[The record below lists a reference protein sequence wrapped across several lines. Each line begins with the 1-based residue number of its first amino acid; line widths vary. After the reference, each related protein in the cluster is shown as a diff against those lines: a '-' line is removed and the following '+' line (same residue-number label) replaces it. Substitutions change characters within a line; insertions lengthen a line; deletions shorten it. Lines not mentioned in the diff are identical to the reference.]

1 MIAVASIADHKG
13 DRDNS
18 CNYRKRDVSFFHV
31 RSANALR
38 TNIGQ
43 VSSRHERPRFAA
55 ANHDKGT
62 GLGAVPRSF
71 FEIVYCGRTG
81 ADKIEHHPLVLRH
94 SEMTN
99 TLWLR
104 EEAACRP
111 LF

>member
-55 ANHDKGT
+55 ANHDKGAGPAT
-62 GLGAVPRSF
+62 VRRSF
-71 FEIVYCGRTG
+71 FEIV
-81 ADKIEHHPLVLRH
+81 
-94 SEMTN
+94 
-99 TLWLR
+99 
-104 EEAACRP
+104 
-111 LF
+111 